1 MTISVIVATY
11 GGPEW
16 RTIAEERAFPSTV
29 GQGAHEVVAAHQPDG
44 TIATCRN
51 HGAASATGEW
61 LCFLDADDELAPGY
75 VGAMRRAAERHST
88 PEALLTPA
96 VQQIR
101 KGRPGKPFFFP
112 ECSLTTGNWLI
123 IGTLIRREFFHT
135 IGGFRDHPHGLEDW
149 NLWARAVR
157 AGASIVKV
165 RDAVY
170 RAYWNQK
177 SKHHVLARDRQRYM
191 AAYEAARVDAWG

>member
-1 MTISVIVATY
+1 MTISVVVATY

-16 RTIAEERAFPSTV
+16 VTMAEERAIPSTL
-29 GQGAHEVVAAHQPDG
+29 GQGAHEVVAVHENDG

-51 HGAASATGEW
+51 RGAAEATGEW
-61 LCFLDADDELAPGY
+61 LLFLDADDELAADY
-75 VGAMRRAAERHST
+75 VAAMRRAAGRHST
-88 PEALLTPA
+88 PEVLLTPA

-101 KGRPGKPFFFP
+101 KGRPGRPFFFP

-123 IGTLIRREFFHT
+123 IGTLIRREFFHQ

-157 AGASIVKV
+157 MGASIVKV

-170 RAYWNQK
+170 RAHWNSR
-177 SKHHVLARDRQRYM
+177 SKHHVLARDRPRYM